1 MSDLF
6 AVLPD
11 DGRDLLRPSPPPDW
25 VPPMLATLTARRF
38 SGPEWLF
45 ERKFD
50 GERCLGYRRGGD
62 VRLLSRNR
70 KRLDDTYPEVAE
82 ALAGEADADLVVDG
96 EIVAFEGGRTS
107 FDRLQRRLEVRD
119 REAARRARI
128 AVFYYV
134 FDLLHL
140 GGYDTTDLPLRLRKR
155 LLRRALTYRP
165 PLRYS
170 AHRNADGEAFHREA
184 CSRGWEGVIAKGADS
199 RYVGRRSP
207 DWLKFKCANQQDVVV
222 GGFTEPAGSRI
233 GFGALLVGYHAG
245 GDLVYAGKVGTGYNT
260 ETLFSLRRRLDALRT
275 DEPPFTG
282 VRASQG
288 GVHWVHPEL
297 VAQVAFTEWTE
308 DAKLRH
314 PRFLGLRRDKAPG
327 DVVRELPTQEP

>member
-1 MSDLF
+1 MSDIL
-6 AVLPD
+6 AILPAD
-11 DGRDLLRPSPPPDW
+11 ERALLRPTPPPDW

-38 SGPEWLF
+38 SDPAWVF

-62 VRLLSRNR
+62 VRLMSRNR
-70 KRLDDTYPEVAE
+70 KRLDGTYPEVAE
-82 ALAGEADADLVVDG
+82 ALARETESDIVVDG

-107 FDRLQRRLEVRD
+107 FGKLQRRMQVRD
-119 REAARRARI
+119 REAARASGI

-134 FDLLHL
+134 FDVLHL
-140 GGYDTTDLPLRLRKR
+140 GGYDTTGLPLRLRKR
-155 LLRRALTYRP
+155 LLRGALTYRQ

-184 CSRGWEGVIAKGADS
+184 CSRGWEGVIAKRADS
-199 RYVGRRSP
+199 SYVGRRSP
-207 DWLKFKCANQQDVVV
+207 DWLKFKCANQQEVVI
-222 GGFTEPAGSRI
+222 GGFTEPAGSRV
-233 GFGALLVGYHAG
+233 GFGALLVGFHVG
-245 GDLVYAGKVGTGYNT
+245 DDLVYAGKVGTGYDT
-260 ETLFSLRRRLDALRT
+260 ETLLSLRRRLDALTT
-275 DEPPFTG
+275 DEPPFKG
-282 VRASQG
+282 VRAHQR
-288 GVHWVHPEL
+288 GVHWVDPDL

-327 DVVRELPTQEP
+327 EVVRELPTQEP